1 MLWAMPLEPG
11 LPTHVRLIDHARD
24 HQEWNGEGADEID
37 ALMALW
43 TAIQGDATPEALGY
57 AAAAISSEPAV
68 HGRPYRSGF
77 GRIRPS

>member
-43 TAIQGDATPEALGY
+43 TAIPGDATPEALGY
-57 AAAAISSEPAV
+57 AAAAISQRT
-68 HGRPYRSGF
+68 GRPWPPLQERLW
-77 GRIRPS
+77 